1 MELLKR
7 IIDDDFGLIV
17 SVITIILI
25 ILLLIVLGIYG
36 LDNAER
42 ATNPIQYHITK
53 GSSQIVLKVSSKRSM
68 VDDMLFELQNNRDLK
83 VLHREWEIIIPFE
96 QNVSIVSKTGLNR
109 HNSSIFGDGSLDS
122 QIEYWVINLEI
133 LK

>member
-25 ILLLIVLGIYG
+25 IFSLIVWGIYG
-36 LDNAER
+36 LDKAER
-42 ATNPIQYHITK
+42 ATNPIQYDITK